1 MTQPSPLPFDYDVE
15 VRKIIAESLDGETVD
30 GIKELLADLPI
41 VSRLDFDPRWE
52 VGNPIPGTTDR
63 IIFAMFPGEM
73 AGDVRIYV
81 YSTEAQPNDQKWF
94 RYTASRVGATAQV
107 EKMTRKAFVAEVA
120 DEWTEILTADEDDDE
135 PEPSATPATPATGNA

>member
-1 MTQPSPLPFDYDVE
+1 MTQSSPIPFDYDTE
-15 VRKIIAESLDGETVD
+15 VRKVIAESLDGETIEGV
-30 GIKELLADLPI
+30 KELLADLPI

-81 YSTEAQPNDQKWF
+81 YSTDAQPNDQKWF

-107 EKMTRKAFVAEVA
+107 EKMNRKAFVAEIA
-120 DEWTEILTADEDDDE
+120 DEWIEVLTSDEEDE
-135 PEPSATPATPATGNA
+135 PEPGATPPVGNA

>member
-1 MTQPSPLPFDYDVE
+1 MTQPVPTPIPFDYDAE
-15 VRKIIAESLDGETVD
+15 VRKIIAESLDGETID
-30 GIKELLADLPI
+30 GVKELLSDLPI

-52 VGNPIPGTTDR
+52 TGAPIPGTTDR

-81 YSTEAQPNDQKWF
+81 YSTDAQPNDQKWF

-107 EKMTRKAFVAEVA
+107 EKMTRKAFVAQVA
-120 DEWTEILTADEDDDE
+120 DEWLEVLTDDE
-135 PEPSATPATPATGNA
+135 EEPEETEPGTPTANV